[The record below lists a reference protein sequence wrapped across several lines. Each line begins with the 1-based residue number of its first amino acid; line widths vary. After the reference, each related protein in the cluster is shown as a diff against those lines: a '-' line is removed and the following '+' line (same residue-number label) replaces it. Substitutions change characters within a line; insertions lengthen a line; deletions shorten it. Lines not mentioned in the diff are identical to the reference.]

1 MEVVIHCLFSYLS
14 TVTFGIVTNVPRKVL
29 NACGITGAVGW
40 MIYWST
46 KNMDSGDIFA
56 NFLGAMGI
64 GLLSIYF
71 SRRKKMPMTI
81 FNIPSLV
88 PLVPGGPA
96 YQAVRNIVLGDYIGG
111 AHSIIKVIMT
121 AGAIAAGFMV
131 TGIVERLL
139 KKIVDKNKS
148 VLKKGVKQK

>member
-1 MEVVIHCLFSYLS
+1 MEILIHCIFSYLS
-14 TVTFGIVTNVPRKVL
+14 TVTFGIITNVPRKLL

-40 MIYWST
+40 LIFWFT
-46 KNMDSGDIFA
+46 KNLESGEIFA
-56 NFLGAMGI
+56 NFLGAIGI
-64 GLLSIYF
+64 GLVSIVF
-71 SRRKKMPMTI
+71 SRKKKMPMTI

-96 YQAVRNIVLGDYIGG
+96 YQAVRSIALGDFIGG

-131 TGIVERLL
+131 TGIVERLI
-139 KKIVDKNKS
+139 KKIVDKNKTTINVS
-148 VLKKGVKQK
+148 K

>member
-1 MEVVIHCLFSYLS
+1 MNVEVVIHCLFSYLS

-29 NACGITGAVGW
+29 NACGLTGAVGW

-46 KNMDSGDIFA
+46 KNLEAGAIFA
-56 NFLGAMGI
+56 NFLGAIGI

-96 YQAVRNIVLGDYIGG
+96 YQAVRSIVLGDYVSGI
-111 AHSIIKVIMT
+111 HFIIKVIMT

-139 KKIVDKNKS
+139 KNLLDKNKTI
-148 VLKKGVKQK
+148 LKDSK

>member
-1 MEVVIHCLFSYLS
+1 MEIVIHCLFSYLS
-14 TVTFGIVTNVPRKVL
+14 TITFGIVTNVPRKLL
-29 NACGITGAVGW
+29 NACGITGTVGW
-40 MIYWST
+40 MIFWST
-46 KNMDSGDIFA
+46 KNLEAGAIFA
-56 NFLGAMGI
+56 NFLGAIGI
-64 GLLSIYF
+64 GLMSIFF

-96 YQAVRNIVLGDYIGG
+96 YQAVRSIVLGDYVNGM
-111 AHSIIKVIMT
+111 HFIIKVIMT

-139 KKIVDKNKS
+139 KNVIDKKE
-148 VLKKGVKQK
+148 VKTN

>member
-1 MEVVIHCLFSYLS
+1 VEVLIHCLFSYLS
-14 TVTFGIVTNVPRKVL
+14 TVTFGIVTNVPRKLL

-46 KNMDSGDIFA
+46 KNLEAGAIFA
-56 NFLGAMGI
+56 NFLGAIGI

-71 SRRKKMPMTI
+71 SRKKKMPMTI

-96 YQAVRNIVLGDYIGG
+96 YQAVRSIVLGDYVLGF
-111 AHSIIKVIMT
+111 HSIIKVIMT

-139 KKIVDKNKS
+139 KNVLDKNRAGF
-148 VLKKGVKQK
+148 KKT

>member
-1 MEVVIHCLFSYLS
+1 MEVLIHCLFSYLS
-14 TVTFGIVTNVPRKVL
+14 TVTFGIVTNVPRKLL

-46 KNMDSGDIFA
+46 KNLEAGAIFA
-56 NFLGAMGI
+56 NFLGAIGI

-71 SRRKKMPMTI
+71 SRKKKMPMTI

-96 YQAVRNIVLGDYIGG
+96 YQAVRSIVLGDYVLGF
-111 AHSIIKVIMT
+111 HSIIKVIMT

-139 KKIVDKNKS
+139 KNVLDKNRAGF
-148 VLKKGVKQK
+148 KKI

>member
-1 MEVVIHCLFSYLS
+1 MEVVIHYLFSYFS
-14 TVTFGIVTNVPRKVL
+14 TVTFGIVTNVPRKLL

-40 MIYWST
+40 MIFWFA
-46 KNMDSGDIFA
+46 KNLDTGEIFA
-56 NFLGAMGI
+56 NFLGAIGI
-64 GLLSIYF
+64 GMMSIYF

-96 YQAVRNIVLGDYIGG
+96 YQAVRNIVLGDYVSGI
-111 AHSIIKVIMT
+111 HSIIKVIMT

-139 KKIVDKNKS
+139 KKLFDKHKS
-148 VLKKGVKQK
+148 TMKITK

>member
-1 MEVVIHCLFSYLS
+1 MEIVIHCLFSYLS
-14 TVTFGIVTNVPRKVL
+14 TITFGIVTNVPRRLL
-29 NACGITGAVGW
+29 NACGITGTVGW
-40 MIYWST
+40 MIFWLT
-46 KNMDSGDIFA
+46 KNMEAGAIFA
-56 NFLGAMGI
+56 NFLGAIGI
-64 GLLSIYF
+64 GLMSIFF

-96 YQAVRNIVLGDYIGG
+96 YQAVRSIVLGDYVNGM
-111 AHSIIKVIMT
+111 HFIIKVIMT

-139 KKIVDKNKS
+139 KNILDKKE
-148 VLKKGVKQK
+148 VKTNR

>member
-1 MEVVIHCLFSYLS
+1 MEVLIHCLFSYLS
-14 TVTFGIVTNVPRKVL
+14 TVTFGIVTNVPRKLL

-40 MIYWST
+40 MVYWST
-46 KNMDSGDIFA
+46 KNLEAGVIFA
-56 NFLGAMGI
+56 NFLGAIGI

-71 SRRKKMPMTI
+71 SRKKKMPMTI

-96 YQAVRNIVLGDYIGG
+96 YQAVRSIVLGDYVLGF
-111 AHSIIKVIMT
+111 HSIIKVIMT

-139 KKIVDKNKS
+139 KNVLDKNRAGF
-148 VLKKGVKQK
+148 KKN